1 MLWFSTEQ
9 RKLSFFDEIEMLCG
23 LAGALNCSP
32 LEAYMNRITFRY
44 IHIFFCLAFLIT
56 LPTHQTAAGVITTEN
71 GLDAY
76 YFSLKTTTPL
86 PASPYSLLI
95 QSPIFFN
102 VPAGAVL
109 SVHLM
114 RGDAMVATSTLTFQQ
129 AYQKDLQLPAV
140 PIASFVPPGNST
152 NGGQPLPNTSL
163 TVGIA
168 DLTQVVQQP
177 AAYRFLWTLSSGVIS
192 TPRSA
197 IVTGQPAGFVV
208 VDLELLAVAAAA
220 AVGDQK
226 PGSVLFF
233 NRYTSSASNPSRE
246 NSTIN
251 ITNTS
256 VTTTAYVRLFLVSG
270 TTCQTTEIQLC
281 LAAQE
286 TASFLM
292 SDFDPGIKGYA
303 MAVATNQQGQPIQFN
318 SLTGNVVV
326 KQTASNT
333 PNSYSSVLNAVALAK
348 RKDGAVTNVNGIAE
362 MIFDDVNYDRLPG
375 QIGFDS
381 VPSQV
386 GSANLTLLS
395 IYRPL
400 TDFTSVP
407 NAAVQISGW
416 SKNNSGVVAS
426 SAGNLTSSCYSD
438 VLMSTF
444 RLQPTVI
451 NQFVPSGSTAWF
463 AASANDLQPLMGA
476 QFNTGEFNVGGNA
489 RPLSFSSEYKIR
501 IPVVT
506 VTCPQ

>member
-1 MLWFSTEQ
+1 MIRRYFPTVFS
-9 RKLSFFDEIEMLCG
+9 
-23 LAGALNCSP
+23 LALLVALF
-32 LEAYMNRITFRY
+32 A
-44 IHIFFCLAFLIT
+44 
-56 LPTHQTAAGVITTEN
+56 THTMAAGRSATFEN

-76 YFSLKTTTPL
+76 YFSLKTNTAL

-109 SVHLM
+109 TVHLM
-114 RGDAMVATSTLTFQQ
+114 RGDTLVATSTLTFQQ

-168 DLTQVVQQP
+168 DLTKVVQEP
-177 AAYRFLWTLSSGVIS
+177 SAYKFLWMLSSGVIS

-208 VDLELLAVAAAA
+208 VDLDLLAVSAAA

-233 NRYTSSASNPSRE
+233 NRYTSNASNPSRE

-251 ITNTS
+251 ITNTNA
-256 VTTTAYVRLFLVSG
+256 TTATKVRLFLVSG
-270 TTCQTTEIQLC
+270 STCQTTEIQLC

-292 SDFDPGIKGYA
+292 SDFDPGVKGYA
-303 MAVATNQQGQPIQFN
+303 MAVATNDLGQPVQFN
-318 SLTGNVVV
+318 WLTGNVVV
-326 KQTASNT
+326 KQTASNS
-333 PNSYSSVLNAVALAK
+333 PGSYSSVLSAVALAK
-348 RKDGAVTNVNGIAE
+348 RKDGAVTNLNGVAE
-362 MIFDDVNYDRLPG
+362 MAFDDVNYDRLPG
-375 QIGFDS
+375 QIAFDS

-386 GSANLTLLS
+386 GAANLTLLS

-400 TDFTSVP
+400 TDFTSIP
-407 NAAVQISGW
+407 TAAVQISGW
-416 SKNNSGVVAS
+416 SKNGSGVVAT
-426 SAGNLTSSCYSD
+426 SAGNLNSACYSD
-438 VLMSTF
+438 VQMSTF

-463 AASANDLQPLMGA
+463 AASSNDLQPLMGA
-476 QFNTGEFNVGGNA
+476 QFNSGEYNTGGNA

-501 IPVVT
+501 IPVVA
-506 VTCPQ
+506 VTCQ